1 MNVTVL
7 GTGNM
12 ARAIST
18 LLLSGGNSVTL
29 VSRDAQKAGAVAQ
42 EVAPS
47 AKQGASIKPGVY
59 DDGVM
64 ADEMVINTIWY
75 PVCLEVMSRYRTQLG
90 GKILV
95 DISNPVNQTYDDLV
109 TPPGSSAA
117 EEIARTLPV
126 GVKVLKAFNTTYAGV
141 LNQGNLSGQPL
152 DVFIAGDDEQ
162 AKDTLARLVEAGG
175 QRPIDVGP
183 LRRARLLESLGLLS
197 ILLQSKQ
204 EKPWMTGFKIM
215 G

>member
-12 ARAIST
+12 ARAIGS
-18 LLLSGGNSVTL
+18 LLLAGGNNVTL
-29 VSRDAQKAGAVAQ
+29 VGRDAEKSAAAVQELAQYARDGARITETSYEGSLTDHV
-42 EVAPS
+42 
-47 AKQGASIKPGVY
+47 
-59 DDGVM
+59 
-64 ADEMVINTIWY
+64 VINTIWY
-75 PVCLEVMSRYRTQLG
+75 PVCLEVLSKFGSHLV

-95 DISNPVNQTYDDLV
+95 DISNPINQTYDDLV

-117 EEIARTLPV
+117 EEIAKTLPA

-141 LNQGNLSGQPL
+141 LAQGNLAGEPL

-162 AKDTLARLVEAGG
+162 AKATLAKLVEAGG

-183 LRRARLLESLGLLS
+183 LKRARLLESLGLLS

>member
-12 ARAIST
+12 ARAIT
-18 LLLSGGNSVTL
+18 KFLLAGGNNVTL
-29 VSRDAQKAGAVAQ
+29 VSRDAEKAAAVVKELAQFAQK
-42 EVAPS
+42 
-47 AKQGASIKPGVY
+47 GASVESATYNGSISGEV
-59 DDGVM
+59 
-64 ADEMVINTIWY
+64 VINTIWY
-75 PVCLEVMSRYRTQLG
+75 PVCLEVLSSSREQLM

-95 DISNPVNQTYDDLV
+95 DISNPVNQAYDDLV

-126 GVKVLKAFNTTYAGV
+126 SVKVLKAFNTTYAGV
-141 LNQGNLSGQPL
+141 LTQGSLADQPL
-152 DVFIAGDDEQ
+152 DVFIAGDDAQ
-162 AKDTLARLVEAGG
+162 AKETLAKLVEAGG

>member
-1 MNVTVL
+1 MNVTVF
-7 GTGNM
+7 GSGNM
-12 ARAIST
+12 ARAISA
-18 LLLSGGNSVTL
+18 LLLSGGNNVTL
-29 VSRDAQKAGAVAQ
+29 VSRDPAKAGEVAQ
-42 EVAPS
+42 ELAQFTQ
-47 AKQGASIKPGVY
+47 KGASIQPGTY
-59 DDGVM
+59 DGSIT
-64 ADEMVINTIWY
+64 DEVIINTIWY
-75 PVCLEVMSRYRTQLG
+75 PVCLEVLSRYRSQLN

-117 EEIARTLPV
+117 EEIARSMPV
-126 GVKVLKAFNTTYAGV
+126 GVKVIKAFNTTYAGV
-141 LNQGNLSGQPL
+141 LTQGNLSGQPL
-152 DVFIAGDDEQ
+152 DVFIAGDDDQ
-162 AKDTLARLVEAGG
+162 AKETLAKLVEAGG

-204 EKPWMTGFKIM
+204 EKPWMTGFKIL

>member
-1 MNVTVL
+1 MNVTVF

-12 ARAIST
+12 ARAISSLLLAGGNNVT
-18 LLLSGGNSVTL
+18 LLG
-29 VSRDAQKAGAVAQ
+29 RDPEKAGVAVQELAHYAQ
-42 EVAPS
+42 D
-47 AKQGASIKPGVY
+47 GARVTASSYGGSI
-59 DDGVM
+59 
-64 ADEMVINTIWY
+64 ADHVVINTIWY
-75 PVCLEVMSRYRTQLG
+75 PVCLDVLRNYSSSLS

-117 EEIARTLPV
+117 EEIAKVLPAS
-126 GVKVLKAFNTTYAGV
+126 VKVLKAFNTTYAGV
-141 LNQGNLSGQPL
+141 LTQGNLAGQPL
-152 DVFIAGDDEQ
+152 DVFIAGDDDQ
-162 AKDTLARLVEAGG
+162 AKEILAKLVKAGG
-175 QRPIDVGP
+175 QRPVDVGP

-204 EKPWMTGFKIM
+204 EKPWMTGFKII